1 MTSIQV
7 LPDRRPP
14 HTHTHTNTPALPL
27 TPCGQGHKLKNP
39 KTELRHKFDYI
50 PARSRVVISGTPIQV
65 EGGGKTLHHPLH
77 GS

>member
-7 LPDRRPP
+7 LPDRRTPPP
-14 HTHTHTNTPALPL
+14 HPPPLPL

-39 KTELRHKFDYI
+39 KTELRHKCDYI

-65 EGGGKTLHHPLH
+65 EGGGKTLHYPLH
-77 GS
+77 GSWRAL